1 MRGNVKLRGLP
12 EIKNTN
18 IDADI
23 ASSNTDINEVKY
35 FLPNNAKLPSQL
47 NTLGKV
53 QIGGLFVGYINEFIA
68 EATVKTAVGT
78 IKSDLKIGLKG
89 QRLTPLTRGA

>member
-1 MRGNVKLRGLP
+1 QITGRIPKLKAQNLEVQFKNTVLRGNVKLRGLP
-12 EIKNTN
+12 DIKNTN

-23 ASSNTDINEVKY
+23 ASLNTDINEVKY

-53 QIGGLFVGYINEFIA
+53 QMAG
-68 EATVKTAVGT
+68 
-78 IKSDLKIGLKG
+78 
-89 QRLTPLTRGA
+89 